1 MYDMG
6 VEAVLDQSQQTHNGK
21 GPPPVL
27 GRTFH
32 PGVGMGYIVGLET
45 EFLAED
51 DSGEVVVS

>member
-1 MYDMG
+1 MG